1 MALVLRRESELPVS
15 IRFYCPDPPRDGRYR
30 LQADEARHLARVSR
44 HVPGDRVELF
54 DGNGFATAARVVEIG
69 RDRVDLIAE
78 GPAIPEVPPPC
89 ALTLATAIP
98 KGERFDWLVEKA
110 TEIGVTRLVPL
121 VTERSVVDPR
131 EGKLERLRRTIV
143 EASKQARRNRL
154 MVLDPL
160 LSWPELMR
168 STQLELR
175 LIARPDGLPA
185 GRWPPLPGGQA
196 IVLAVGP
203 EGGFSPAEEDLARS
217 HGWWP
222 IRLSTNV
229 LRIETAG
236 LAGAAAI
243 LTRCEERTDDAVA

>member
-1 MALVLRRESELPVS
+1 
-15 IRFYCPDPPRDGRYR
+15 
-30 LQADEARHLARVSR
+30 
-44 HVPGDRVELF
+44 
-54 DGNGFATAARVVEIG
+54 
-69 RDRVDLIAE
+69 
-78 GPAIPEVPPPC
+78 
-89 ALTLATAIP
+89 
-98 KGERFDWLVEKA
+98 
-110 TEIGVTRLVPL
+110 
-121 VTERSVVDPR
+121 
-131 EGKLERLRRTIV
+131 
-143 EASKQARRNRL
+143 

-175 LIARPDGLPA
+175 LIARPDGLTA
-185 GRWPPLPGGQA
+185 GRWPPMPVGQA
-196 IVLAVGP
+196 IILAVGP